1 MLTKFR
7 KRMGEVSGN
16 FNKEIENTNKNQVEL
31 KNTITEIKKNI
42 PKGINSRLEGAEE
55 QISSL
60 EHKVVKI
67 T

>member
-31 KNTITEIKKNI
+31 KNTITEIKKI
-42 PKGINSRLEGAEE
+42 YQRESTAD
-55 QISSL
+55 
-60 EHKVVKI
+60 
-67 T
+67 